1 MDELQ
6 AIIDELKTGS
16 HSLADAKDTRWLAI
30 ILGNYTGSSSDAN
43 VLLKYLQENR

>member
-6 AIIDELKTGS
+6 AIIEQLKTGATT
-16 HSLADAKDTRWLAI
+16 LADAKDTQWIAI
-30 ILGNYTGSSSDAN
+30 SLGGYAGSSSDAN